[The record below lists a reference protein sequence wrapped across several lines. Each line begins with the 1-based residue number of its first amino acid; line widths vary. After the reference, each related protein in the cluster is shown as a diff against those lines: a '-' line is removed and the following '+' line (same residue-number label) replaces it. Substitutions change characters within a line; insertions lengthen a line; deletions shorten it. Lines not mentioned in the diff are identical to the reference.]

1 MEFCYNIDLEKVC
14 TLTLTYPVL
23 LTYQPFPDSEWG
35 MAVFLYKIKAAKR
48 VPAILKELLRYERQ
62 EHLRSMRES
71 VITYVAASAIENFII
86 CPE

>member
-1 MEFCYNIDLEKVC
+1 
-14 TLTLTYPVL
+14 
-23 LTYQPFPDSEWG
+23 